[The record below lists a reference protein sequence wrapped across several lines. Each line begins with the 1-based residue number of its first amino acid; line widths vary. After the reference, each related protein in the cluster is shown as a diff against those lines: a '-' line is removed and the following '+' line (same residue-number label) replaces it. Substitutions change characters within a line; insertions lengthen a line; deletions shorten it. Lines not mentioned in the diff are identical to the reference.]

1 MPMTMEP
8 ISGPN
13 LEKYISKCSVC
24 ESPTR
29 SIGKIQSPFYLR
41 KGWQQKFM
49 YIFLSTFVVNKT
61 GSKLTPNLLDMYPNI
76 FFEIFA
82 LKQI

>member
-29 SIGKIQSPFYLR
+29 SIGKIQSPFYCGR
-41 KGWQQKFM
+41 AVPDRTYSM
-49 YIFLSTFVVNKT
+49 YISELIVPLCSLSTF
-61 GSKLTPNLLDMYPNI
+61 
-76 FFEIFA
+76 
-82 LKQI
+82 